1 MTVPPQTPLIQP
13 DVEAVPAAGLRSA
26 AFRQGREAG
35 WRELEDLLSTIE
47 RRGIR
52 GPAANQIERLPVL
65 YRGLVSSLSVAR
77 AIALDRHL
85 VLYLENL
92 ALRAYLV
99 VYGPRANAFESF
111 VGFLRRGF
119 PKVVRGARWHLLVA
133 TLALLLGV
141 AAGYLL
147 VAADEDW
154 LRGLIPSDLAGDRG
168 TASTAESLRRGEIF
182 APWPGFTDA
191 FVVFANSLFRHNSL
205 VALMAFGL
213 GAFGGVPTVL
223 LIVYQGL
230 TLGAFIELHS
240 RRGVL
245 IDFLGWISIHGVT
258 EITAILLAGAG
269 GLVIAQH
276 MLFPGRLSRLESLAR
291 HGRDAAQLA
300 GGAVIML
307 FVAGLIE
314 GGFRQLVATTSGR
327 FAFAAL
333 TAAFWLIYFLSGRK
347 ARRHG

>member
-1 MTVPPQTPLIQP
+1 MNVPLSVPLVTPATGAAP
-13 DVEAVPAAGLRSA
+13 KAGLRSA
-26 AFRQGREAG
+26 AFRHGREAS
-35 WRELEDLLSTIE
+35 WRELEELLATIE
-47 RRGIR
+47 RKGIR
-52 GPAANQIERLPVL
+52 GPAVGEIERLPIL
-65 YRGLVSSLSVAR
+65 YRGLISSLSVAR

-92 ALRAYLV
+92 ALRAYLI

-111 VGFLRRGF
+111 VAFLRRGF
-119 PKVVRGARWHLLVA
+119 PQAVRGARWHLLVA
-133 TLALLLGV
+133 SLALLLGV
-141 AAGYLL
+141 VAGYLL

-154 LRGLIPSDLAGDRG
+154 LRGLIPTELAGERG
-168 TASTAESLRRGEIF
+168 TASTAESLRRTEIF

-191 FVVFANSLFRHNSL
+191 FVVFANSLFRHNSI

-213 GAFGGVPTVL
+213 GAFGGVPTFL

-230 TLGAFIELHS
+230 TLGAFIELHA

-245 IDFLGWISIHGVT
+245 VDFLGWISIHGVT

-276 MLFPGRLSRLESLAR
+276 MLFPGRLSRLASLAR
-291 HGRDAAQLA
+291 HGREAAQLA

-314 GGFRQLVATTSGR
+314 GGFRQLVGTTPGR
-327 FAFAAL
+327 FAFAAV

-347 ARRHG
+347 VPRNG